1 MVRKRPT
8 VQPDIKKITYL

>member
-1 MVRKRPT
+1 